1 MNMANSAISINKAEH
16 VARLLL
22 NRIIDEDLRPGSS
35 FGTEADLLKQFDV
48 SRPTLREGVKILE
61 AQGVLQLRPGPGGG
75 ILVSKPSIDTLA
87 HMLSVYLRLNNV
99 PFVEILRT
107 RITIEPHL
115 VRDAALYGTEEH
127 FREMEETIQRLENA
141 AVDDN
146 EAVYRENRRFH
157 NVIAKAASNPVM
169 DMFWQT
175 IRILASGEGAGI
187 KYTARN
193 REHIVSSHKRILDAC
208 RKRDP
213 DAAQRLM
220 ADHLGELD
228 VLLKTRFKDQLEQPM
243 RITFKAGRKVV

>member
-1 MNMANSAISINKAEH
+1 MADSAISINKTEH

-22 NRIIDEDLRPGSS
+22 NRIINEGLEPGSS
-35 FGTEADLLKQFDV
+35 FGTEAELLKQFDV
-48 SRPTLREGVKILE
+48 SRPTLREGLKILE
-61 AQGVLQLRPGPGGG
+61 AQGVLQLRPGPRGG
-75 ILVSKPSIDTLA
+75 ILVATPSIESLA
-87 HMLSVYLRLNNV
+87 HTLSVYLRLNNV

-127 FREMEETIQRLENA
+127 FREMEETIRRLENA
-141 AVDDN
+141 EEGDN
-146 EAVYRENRRFH
+146 EVIYRENRRFH
-157 NVIAKAASNPVM
+157 DVIAKAASNPVM
-169 DMFWQT
+169 EMFWQT
-175 IRILASGEGAGI
+175 IRILVSGEGAGI

-193 REHIVSSHKRILDAC
+193 REHIVSSHKRILEAC

-228 VLLKTRFKDQLEQPM
+228 VLLRTRYKDQLEQPS
-243 RITFKAGRKVV
+243 RIAFKSGRKVV